1 LAVGLVILEILTGP
15 FNGESLVVKQPL
27 DFQDGIDILL
37 GVGPVTGA
45 VFARREVGKFCFP
58 ITQDIRLQAGD
69 LTDLADGIIQFFNF
83 RCQGLPQWLR
93 I

>member
-1 LAVGLVILEILTGP
+1 MAVGLVILEILTGP

-37 GVGPVTGA
+37 GIGPVTGA
-45 VFARREVGKFCFP
+45 VFAWREVGKFRFP
-58 ITQDIRLQAGD
+58 ITQNIRLKAGD
-69 LTDLADGIIQFFNF
+69 FTDLADGIIQFFNF
-83 RCQGLPQWLR
+83 RWQVLPQWLR